1 MKPLLKTRLGKLHM
15 IASVGKPD
23 VGCSGTNIMIHIL
36 QIDIRSPNL
45 RETTIHLRVSG
56 LRIPLYLWRGE
67 DDAEGGEGVVEELLV
82 DLGVEVA
89 DEDVRA
95 HVQVLLVRRGL
106 VHPINEIQNIAL
118 LGKNSFQSMWA
129 CCS

>member
-1 MKPLLKTRLGKLHM
+1 M
-15 IASVGKPD
+15 IYF
-23 VGCSGTNIMIHIL
+23 L
-36 QIDIRSPNL
+36 QIDIRSPSL
-45 RETTIHLRVSG
+45 RKTTIRSHLRVSG
-56 LRIPLYLWRGE
+56 LRIPLYLRRGE

-106 VHPINEIQNIAL
+106 VHPE
-118 LGKNSFQSMWA
+118 KR
-129 CCS
+129 